1 MDWHWFLFSFE
12 GRINRAKLW
21 LAGLVIVS
29 WMIFLG
35 FLIVAA
41 GKLLGGPTS
50 FRFGIDDVFGLV
62 DPRSFRS
69 LSSVSFVSV
78 VVHVIGTPLFLW
90 VYAAT
95 SIKRLHDRNRSGWW
109 LVPFFLIPGLY
120 GQFND
125 RLGDS
130 IPMAL
135 CGAVIG
141 IIYFWGYVEM
151 CFLRGT
157 RGPNLFG
164 ADPLAPI
171 DTRPR
176 WDQHSEL
183 EFVPHRASPSTGPHD
198 KRGA

>member
-1 MDWHWFLFSFE
+1 MDYAWFLFSFE

-21 LAGLVIVS
+21 LAGLVIVC

-41 GKLLGGPTS
+41 GKLFGGPTS
-50 FRFGIDDVFGLV
+50 FNFGIDDVFGLV

-109 LVPFFLIPGLY
+109 LVPFFLILGLHS
-120 GQFND
+120 QFND

-130 IPMAL
+130 IP
-135 CGAVIG
+135 IG
-141 IIYFWGYVEM
+141 FFGTAISVVYFWGFIELH
-151 CFLRGT
+151 FLRGT
-157 RGPNLFG
+157 HEPV
-164 ADPLAPI
+164 
-171 DTRPR
+171 RPR
-176 WDQHSEL
+176 PAGAGSASRSAAALGPAE
-183 EFVPHRASPSTGPHD
+183 RAGICAAS
-198 KRGA
+198 R